1 MELRVLVGQNIR
13 REREANG
20 IPQDELAHRASIHVT
35 YLSGV
40 ENGHRNITLNVLE
53 RIATALGV
61 PEAKLVERSPVG
73 PQAAPPKH

>member
-13 REREANG
+13 REREAIG
-20 IPQDELAHRASIHVT
+20 LPQDELAHRANIHVT

-40 ENGHRNITLNVLE
+40 ENGHRNITLSVLE

-61 PEAKLVERSPVG
+61 PETRLVERSAVG
-73 PQAAPPKH
+73 RQAVPPKH